1 MLNNLKQ
8 KYKDKFYRNYLWYTA
23 LETEL
28 LFFIVCDVMFLT
40 KVKNILPDKI
50 SLLVFLSLVFSLII
64 QYPLLKWINKMGN
77 RFAVRIG
84 SIIFMLS
91 AIFITFSPN
100 FLGVLFGGFL
110 KCVGHTLNSIGTAIL
125 KNKLSK
131 DNLEEQYVSYQ
142 SDANSFTSFVTMCTS
157 LICGGLFYF
166 DAYLPMLA
174 CIAFSIFGVF
184 ISFIITK
191 EDYNSK
197 NTDTTN
203 NMQYFTKDYAHK
215 ANYFSI
221 LIFISFA
228 IVTSLSGIGLS
239 YARINFQEVLTNY
252 NAEFIVSLLGIISAI
267 VYLIRIFSN
276 LIMKKIYEKIR
287 NRSAFI
293 FSKLLI
299 IGLFLQILPWIHNI
313 HNCKIICCILLCSGY
328 LLLSFVRDPFITL
341 VQNICLENSNNKIEQ
356 QNALVLLNASKKT
369 GALLLSA
376 ICTLLLN
383 RWNVVNVIVL
393 MTIIAMI
400 NYIILK
406 YDRIWDNK

>member
-1 MLNNLKQ
+1 MLNNFMQ

-157 LICGGLFYF
+157 LI
-166 DAYLPMLA
+166 
-174 CIAFSIFGVF
+174 
-184 ISFIITK
+184 
-191 EDYNSK
+191 
-197 NTDTTN
+197 
-203 NMQYFTKDYAHK
+203 
-215 ANYFSI
+215 
-221 LIFISFA
+221 
-228 IVTSLSGIGLS
+228 
-239 YARINFQEVLTNY
+239 
-252 NAEFIVSLLGIISAI
+252 
-267 VYLIRIFSN
+267 
-276 LIMKKIYEKIR
+276 
-287 NRSAFI
+287 
-293 FSKLLI
+293 
-299 IGLFLQILPWIHNI
+299 
-313 HNCKIICCILLCSGY
+313 
-328 LLLSFVRDPFITL
+328 
-341 VQNICLENSNNKIEQ
+341 
-356 QNALVLLNASKKT
+356 
-369 GALLLSA
+369 
-376 ICTLLLN
+376 
-383 RWNVVNVIVL
+383 
-393 MTIIAMI
+393 
-400 NYIILK
+400 
-406 YDRIWDNK
+406 